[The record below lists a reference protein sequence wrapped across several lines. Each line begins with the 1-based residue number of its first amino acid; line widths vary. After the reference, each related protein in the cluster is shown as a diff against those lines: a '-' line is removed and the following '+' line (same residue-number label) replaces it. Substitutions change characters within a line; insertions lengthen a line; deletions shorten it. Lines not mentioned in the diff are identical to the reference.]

1 MFIGLKPWHVHAC
14 SLVEL
19 LGLLVKSRALLD
31 CDKALETQCLPCL
44 GDGSNPSALLAKRR
58 PFLAHDLAVLVATK
72 PLRPNAFLALVTAAI
87 QALFLPNADLFLLT
101 ILPFLFKEAAVIP
114 PTVFS
119 LDPRKTNTFAIL
131 PLAIL
136 LTVFFFM
143 AFMAFMAAIAFI
155 AFIALAIVKEER
167 MVFEGV
173 RSLCHLSPAL
183 GDL

>member
-1 MFIGLKPWHVHAC
+1 MFIGRAPWPSC
-14 SLVEL
+14 
-19 LGLLVKSRALLD
+19 RA
-31 CDKALETQCLPCL
+31 E
-44 GDGSNPSALLAKRR
+44 
-58 PFLAHDLAVLVATK
+58 PFLIATK

-87 QALFLPNADLFLLT
+87 QALFLPNADFFLLT
-101 ILPFLFKEAAVIP
+101 ILPFLFLVKEAAVIP

-119 LDPRKTNTFAIL
+119 LDPRKTNTFANL

-143 AFMAFMAAIAFI
+143 AFMAFMAAMAFI

-173 RSLCHLSPAL
+173 RF
-183 GDL
+183 

>member
-1 MFIGLKPWHVHAC
+1 MLKVYVIHQWCSTQVTLSIQRNGARRAWTTPQPELKPWHVHAC

-58 PFLAHDLAVLVATK
+58 PFLAHDLAVL
-72 PLRPNAFLALVTAAI
+72 FLV
-87 QALFLPNADLFLLT
+87 
-101 ILPFLFKEAAVIP
+101 KEAAVIP

-143 AFMAFMAAIAFI
+143 AFMAFMAAMAFI

-173 RSLCHLSPAL
+173 RSLRHLSHL
-183 GDL
+183 C

>member
-58 PFLAHDLAVLVATK
+58 PFLAHDLAVLVLGQRGSCHT
-72 PLRPNAFLALVTAAI
+72 THG
-87 QALFLPNADLFLLT
+87 FLLRST
-101 ILPFLFKEAAVIP
+101 EDQYLCH
-114 PTVFS
+114 
-119 LDPRKTNTFAIL
+119 
-131 PLAIL
+131 L

-143 AFMAFMAAIAFI
+143 AFMAFMA
-155 AFIALAIVKEER
+155 
-167 MVFEGV
+167 
-173 RSLCHLSPAL
+173 
-183 GDL
+183 

>member
-1 MFIGLKPWHVHAC
+1 MVLNTSDTVIQCNGAPRAWTSPHPELKPWHVHAC

-58 PFLAHDLAVLVATK
+58 PFLAHDLAVL
-72 PLRPNAFLALVTAAI
+72 
-87 QALFLPNADLFLLT
+87 
-101 ILPFLFKEAAVIP
+101 
-114 PTVFS
+114 
-119 LDPRKTNTFAIL
+119 

-143 AFMAFMAAIAFI
+143 AFMAFMAAMAFI

-173 RSLCHLSPAL
+173 RSL
-183 GDL
+183 